1 MVASAAIV
9 AGGAALGAGA
19 QVYSAHEAASAQTK
33 SAKLALSQLQADKN
47 QAVGY
52 LDPYQQAGS
61 TALSPLS
68 GILTGQQYD
77 PTTGQTTS
85 LTPDQRNNLFYQSPD
100 YQFNLDQTQ
109 LALQRSQTANGTLNS
124 GGAQKEI
131 ANYASGLAS
140 QQYNNYI
147 NQLFQLSQG
156 GQSAASNQASVVAGF
171 APQIANAQIGIGNA
185 QAGFYNALGQIGGGL
200 GSAVS
205 GIGGLNAYNNSQSQN
220 PLSSA
225 TGGGGATGQY
235 GSPYS
240 TFDSAA
246 QTQSSSY
253 GLSYNPL
260 TIPE

>member
-1 MVASAAIV
+1 MAVSAGIV
-9 AGGAALGAGA
+9 AVGAVAGAGVQA
-19 QVYSAHEAASAQTK
+19 YSAHEAASAQTK
-33 SAKLALSQLQADKN
+33 AGKLALSQLQADKN

-156 GQSAASNQASVVAGF
+156 GQSAAANQAGAVAGF
-171 APQIANAQIGIGNA
+171 APAIANAQVGIGQA
-185 QAGFYNALGQIGGGL
+185 QAGYYNSLGQIGGGL

-205 GIGGLNAYNNSQSQN
+205 GIGGLNAYQNYSQN
-220 PLSSA
+220 QTNPLASTA
-225 TGGGGATGQY
+225 GGGVSN
-235 GSPYS
+235 GSS
-240 TFDSAA
+240 FNNAA

-260 TIPE
+260 TIAE